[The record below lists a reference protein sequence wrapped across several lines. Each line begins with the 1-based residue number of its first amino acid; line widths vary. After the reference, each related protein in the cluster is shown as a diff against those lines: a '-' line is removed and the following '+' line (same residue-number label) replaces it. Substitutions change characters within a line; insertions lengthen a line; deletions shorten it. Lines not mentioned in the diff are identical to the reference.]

1 MKVYRIGF
9 VLLFVTASLVWSAD
23 KSPPSASPL
32 HIILEQLEAFPP
44 NNLVMFAMAG
54 ILLFIGGRRKKV

>member
-1 MKVYRIGF
+1 MKVIRISF
-9 VLLFVTASLVWSAD
+9 ILLFVTASLVWSAD
-23 KSPPSASPL
+23 KPAPSASPL
-32 HIILEQLEAFPP
+32 HVLLEQLEASTP